1 MFTFPT
7 KKMSRDNTFLGY
19 PVTYKFIIVI
29 LGLATFVHSGLMN
42 GSMNV
47 IVSSL
52 QKEFYL
58 SSQETGYYLSSYD
71 VGSVIGSLVIP
82 LVSTRFGSK
91 PRWIGKKINRK
102 RSLTATAT
110 NL

>member
-1 MFTFPT
+1 MPS
-7 KKMSRDNTFLGY
+7 KNTFLGY
-19 PVTYKFIIVI
+19 PVTYKFIIAV
-29 LGLATFVHSGLMN
+29 LGTATFVHSGVLN

-58 SSQETGYYLSSYD
+58 SSKETGYYLSTYD

-82 LVSTRFGSK
+82 LISTRYGSK
-91 PRWIGKKINRK
+91 PIWIGKKKNKII
-102 RSLTATAT
+102 TD
-110 NL
+110 